1 MKYSVFIKLF
11 LKFYVVFIDTN
22 RIYVYNRVTNKAPAR
37 AFNSIKKRGI
47 LMAKRYLLGTD
58 IGSSSTKTVLT
69 DFHGN
74 ILASATEGY
83 EILCPNNA
91 WAEQWPDVWES
102 AVRHTIRQ
110 VMKQSAAA
118 PDEVVALCVSGLYGG
133 SGIPL
138 DESMQVI
145 RPCIIWMDRRAEA
158 LCERLKAELDQ
169 EELFGI
175 TENGVDSYFGYTKM
189 LWMKENEPEN
199 WARVRLFMT
208 PNQYVVYRLT
218 GEIAIDRTSAGNLGG
233 VFDIEKNDW
242 SDTMLERLG
251 IPRSVLPQRILDP
264 SEIVGALTAEAA
276 ASLRLAEGTPV
287 CAGCI
292 DCLASTLSSG
302 VYDGSQTVAVLA
314 TSLNWGLLHTEKPG
328 DPQYISMPYLTK
340 DHRLRYTYG
349 GISTAG
355 ALTKWFAHNLAL
367 GTSAEGREEKEQ
379 KLLFRELE
387 KAAQAIPAGSEGL
400 LMLPYFM
407 GERTPIWDSKA
418 RGALLGLTV
427 KHTTAHLYRAL
438 MESVGYA
445 LRHVMESSGFQSA
458 RDAACRIVGGAA
470 ASGLWVQ
477 ILADITGV
485 KLECMTDGVEAPV
498 GDAFL
503 AGIAGGVFHGFEE
516 IDRWAK
522 SYRVFCP
529 NWQNHELYGRYYEIY
544 KHLYPAVKEDMHKL
558 AELGFSFE

>member
-1 MKYSVFIKLF
+1 MK
-11 LKFYVVFIDTN
+11 
-22 RIYVYNRVTNKAPAR
+22 
-37 AFNSIKKRGI
+37 
-47 LMAKRYLLGTD
+47 KRYLLGTD
-58 IGSSSTKTVLT
+58 IGSSSTKTVIT

-74 ILASATEGY
+74 VLASATEGY
-83 EILCPNNA
+83 EILCPQNA
-91 WAEQWPDVWES
+91 WAEQWPDVWEN
-102 AVRHTIRQ
+102 AARHTIRR
-110 VMKQSAAA
+110 VMKQSSAAA
-118 PDEVVALCVSGLYGG
+118 DEVVALCISGLYGG

-138 DESMQVI
+138 DENMEVV

-158 LCERLKAELDQ
+158 LCERLKGELDQ
-169 EELFGI
+169 DELFRI
-175 TENGVDSYFGYTKM
+175 TENGIDSYFGYTKM
-189 LWMKENEPEN
+189 LWIKENEPEN
-199 WARVRLFMT
+199 WARTKLFMT
-208 PNQYVVYRLT
+208 PNQYVSYRLT

-233 VFDIEKNDW
+233 IFDYEKNDW
-242 SDTMLERLG
+242 SDSMLNLLG

-264 SEIVGALTAEAA
+264 TDIVGTLNAEAA
-276 ASLRLAEGTPV
+276 ATLRLAEGTPV

-302 VYDGSQTVAVLA
+302 VYSGNQAVAVLA
-314 TSLNWGLLHTEKPG
+314 TSLNWGLLHLQKPA

-340 DHRLRYTYG
+340 DHHLRYTYG

-367 GTSAEGREEKEQ
+367 GTSAEGFEEKEQ

-387 KAAQAIPAGSEGL
+387 TAAAAIPAGSEGL

-418 RGALLGLTV
+418 RGSVLGLTV

-438 MESVGYA
+438 LESVGYA
-445 LRHVMESSGFQSA
+445 LRHVMESYGTTLPH
-458 RDAACRIVGGAA
+458 DAVCRIVGGGT
-470 ASGLWVQ
+470 ASRLWVQ

-485 KLECMTDGVEAPV
+485 KLECMTEGVEAPI

-503 AGIAGGVFHGFEE
+503 AGVAGGVFSGYEE

-522 SYRVFCP
+522 SYMVFCP
-529 NWQNHELYGRYYEIY
+529 NWSNHELYTRYYDIY
-544 KHLYPAVKEDMHKL
+544 KHMYPAIKEDMHKL